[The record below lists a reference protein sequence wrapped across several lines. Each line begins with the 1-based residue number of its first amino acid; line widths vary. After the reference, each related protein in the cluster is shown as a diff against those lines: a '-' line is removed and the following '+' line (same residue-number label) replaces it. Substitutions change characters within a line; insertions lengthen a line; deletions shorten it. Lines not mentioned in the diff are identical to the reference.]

1 MLGLKLVHLIEK
13 HSEELALGLTRE
25 LRNSERTADFK
36 KIPPEELHL
45 AAVEVYRNLEE
56 WLLEKKEDD
65 VAKRWTAIAARRA
78 AQGVRVRQLVWALVI
93 SRNHL
98 WHFLQRQCFVQ
109 NILEV
114 FGELEILQ
122 LLDQFYDRALY
133 YSLLGYEESVAHDHA
148 GNAASKDFVA
158 RLSGR
163 TSLS

>member
-1 MLGLKLVHLIEK
+1 M
-13 HSEELALGLTRE
+13 
-25 LRNSERTADFK
+25 
-36 KIPPEELHL
+36 
-45 AAVEVYRNLEE
+45 
-56 WLLEKKEDD
+56 
-65 VAKRWTAIAARRA
+65 
-78 AQGVRVRQLVWALVI
+78 WALVI